1 MESAR
6 YIVLQHI
13 KGTWTPIAS
22 FDSPLE
28 ATDHMDQADK
38 DISVAIYDRQQR
50 KLNGVRIPKRP
61 GSGSEALLELA
72 TLKQIEADLAGKDN
86 PPGLFTF

>member
-1 MESAR
+1 MENAR

-13 KGTWTPIAS
+13 EGMWTPIAS

-28 ATDHMDQADK
+28 ATDHMDQADE
-38 DISVAIYDRQQR
+38 DISVAIYDQQQR
-50 KLNGVRIPKRP
+50 ELKGFRIPKRP
-61 GSGSEALLELA
+61 GSGPEALLEFA

-86 PPGLFTF
+86 PPGLFTL